1 MTVPFKVDLSGKV
14 AVVTGG
20 GGVLGSYMAKA
31 LAECGASV
39 AILDLNQEPADKV
52 ANEIK
57 EAGGKAIGV
66 AANVLDREALESAK
80 EIVEKELGVCDI
92 LINGAGG
99 NNPKGST
106 DDEFFNAEV
115 AKNNPDLK
123 TFFDLDPK
131 GVSFVFDLNFLGTLL
146 PSQVF
151 AKGMTEKK
159 GCNIVNVSSMNAFTP
174 LTKIPAYSGAKAAIS
189 NFTQWCATYFA
200 KAGIRVNA
208 IAPGFLVTKQN
219 EALLFNPDGTPTA
232 RTGKILN
239 STPMERFGEPEE
251 LIGGLLYLV
260 SEEAASFVTG
270 VVLPIDGGFSSYT
283 GV

>member
-1 MTVPFKVDLSGKV
+1 MSVPFKVDLNEKV

-20 GGVLGSYMAKA
+20 GGVLGSYFAKA

-39 AILDLNQEPADKV
+39 AILDLRQEPADQV
-52 ANEIK
+52 AKEIV

-66 AANVLDREALESAK
+66 AANVLDKESLLHAK
-80 EIVEKELGVCDI
+80 EIVEKELGEVDI
-92 LINGAGG
+92 LLNGAGG

-106 DDEFFNAEV
+106 DDERYDEELFN
-115 AKNNPDLK
+115 NNPDLK

-151 AKGMTEKK
+151 GESMVKK
-159 GCNIVNVSSMNAFTP
+159 EHASIINVSSMNAYTP

-189 NFTQWCATYFA
+189 NFTQWLAVYFS
-200 KAGIRVNA
+200 KTGIRVNA
-208 IAPGFLVTKQN
+208 IAPGFLVTNQN
-219 EALLFNPDGTPTA
+219 RGLLYNEDGTPTE
-232 RTGKILN
+232 RTHKILRN
-239 STPMERFGEPEE
+239 TPMERFGDPEE
-251 LIGGLLYLV
+251 LIGGLLFLV
-260 SEEAASFVTG
+260 DEKAASFVNG
-270 VVLPIDGGFSSYT
+270 VVLPIDGGFSAYA